1 MQELEV
7 PCVTVDD
14 ILKEHRVRQNSEWVG
29 MTSDMVILSVDA
41 EGFDPYILQSVD
53 FDRLRPKLIVFE
65 HQHLIPK
72 NWNRHG
78 RIQELRDV
86 LAMLA
91 RHRYFCARAQARRPS
106 PRCRPGMPRVR
117 GCVRPCVRNTAA
129 TELRGAARRSAG
141 RVCVRRG
148 PVAQLRTRRAVPR
161 PDVGLA
167 FQGPEASKR
176 ASSAAQH
183 SSDSNV
189 LPMRLC
195 GDRIA

>member
-91 RHRYFCARAQARRPS
+91 RHRYFCARDVENHWCLGGLDMPVEDFC
-106 PRCRPGMPRVR
+106 RCFGECSKVSKVIAKAFSKASDLWYSREHAGPAGI
-117 GCVRPCVRNTAA
+117 NATAA
-129 TELRGAARRSAG
+129 
-141 RVCVRRG
+141 
-148 PVAQLRTRRAVPR
+148 
-161 PDVGLA
+161 
-167 FQGPEASKR
+167 
-176 ASSAAQH
+176 
-183 SSDSNV
+183 
-189 LPMRLC
+189 
-195 GDRIA
+195 